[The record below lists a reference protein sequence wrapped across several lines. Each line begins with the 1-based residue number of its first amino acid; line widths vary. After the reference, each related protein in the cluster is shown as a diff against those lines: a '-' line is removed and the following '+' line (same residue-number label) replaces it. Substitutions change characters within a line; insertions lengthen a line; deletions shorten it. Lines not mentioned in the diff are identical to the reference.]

1 MLTAPRT
8 GTYKKLL
15 VLATTISSS
24 AYLLLLLR
32 WHGDTNVWKS
42 LYILPGGFGMGMVM
56 SGIFVAV
63 QAASGPENKAP
74 ALGGIWLT
82 MSIGSMLGMAA
93 VSAVTIETMKS
104 ALEVQLV
111 EMGLAETARNQV
123 GSTMN
128 IQFHVRC

>member
-1 MLTAPRT
+1 
-8 GTYKKLL
+8 
-15 VLATTISSS
+15 
-24 AYLLLLLR
+24 
-32 WHGDTNVWKS
+32 
-42 LYILPGGFGMGMVM
+42 MGMVM

-82 MSIGSMLGMAA
+82 TSIGAMIGMTA

-104 ALEVQLV
+104 ALEVRLV
-111 EMGLAETARNQV
+111 EMGLAETTRNQV

-128 IQFHVRC
+128 IRFHVRC